1 MSEEEWQ
8 THVEFATI
16 SVRNFG
22 GASGDMTLKPLT
34 LLYGPP
40 ESAVSHVA
48 SLINAVVVHGGSY
61 FVHDDVL
68 EVPCYETHVLEPY
81 LHVDLE
87 EARRVMERRRQK
99 VRFTDSEYLAAMAK
113 RHLHL
118 LATGLEAGLLGPD
131 SPLRPD
137 AAGFSV
143 TLAANRAHGR
153 LEYSD
158 GGFAEFPDRP
168 NLRINF
174 VTHGTARKGDWKYV
188 DESGPYLAHD
198 PYYGA
203 GPRPYES
210 NGGIEIHAYRGGGVK
225 ILRNVLNAALHYYCE
240 RTSQPRWSVLAS
252 DGGLTGYEPP
262 KHVRSGDVLYGT
274 RLISSVFRF
283 PVNDSI
289 PPKRLQSALDE
300 ARRGTMVVMENPEK
314 YAGDTESFARTLF
327 AKANEGLFVLV
338 ATGDRTLAEAVVEM
352 RREPG
357 GLDAEYASVYGF
369 EPEGGGHAITEY

>member
-1 MSEEEWQ
+1 MSGEEWR

-22 GASGDMTLKPLT
+22 GTSGDITLKPLT

-48 SLINAVVVHGGSY
+48 SLINAVVVHGASY
-61 FVHDDVL
+61 SIYDDVV
-68 EVPCYETHVLEPY
+68 EVPRHEIDLFASN

-87 EARRVMERRRQK
+87 EAFRVMERRRQK
-99 VRFTDSEYLAAMAK
+99 VRFTDSEYLAGIAEK
-113 RHLHL
+113 HLRL
-118 LATGLEAGLLGPD
+118 FAAGLEGGLLGPD

-137 AAGFSV
+137 AAGFGV
-143 TLAANRAHGR
+143 ALAANRAHGR

-174 VTHGTARKGDWKYV
+174 VMHGTARKGDRKYV
-188 DESGPYLAHD
+188 DESGPYLVHD
-198 PYYGA
+198 PYYYA
-203 GPRPYES
+203 GPRPIES
-210 NGGIEIHAYRGGGVK
+210 NRGIEIYAYRGGGVEFV
-225 ILRNVLNAALHYYCE
+225 RNVLNAALHYYCQ

-262 KHVRSGDVLYGT
+262 GLVRSGDVLYGT
-274 RLISSVFRF
+274 REVATILGDSRS
-283 PVNDSI
+283 DSI

-314 YAGDTESFARTLF
+314 YVDDTESFARTLF
-327 AKANEGLFVLV
+327 SKANEGLFVLV
-338 ATGDRTLAEAVVEM
+338 ATGDRTLAETVVGM

-369 EPEGGGHAITEY
+369 EPENGGHAITEY